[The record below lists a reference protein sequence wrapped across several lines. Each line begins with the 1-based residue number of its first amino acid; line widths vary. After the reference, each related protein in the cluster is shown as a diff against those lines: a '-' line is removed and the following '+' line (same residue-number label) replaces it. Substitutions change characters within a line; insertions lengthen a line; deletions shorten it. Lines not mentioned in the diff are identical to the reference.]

1 MISKFAG
8 HCTAQGDRT
17 HPGDNVVRHGGGWA
31 HQSCIEANARHNEII
46 RRVQSAGLGLG
57 VWGLP
62 EGVDHTFT
70 RREFVDKALK
80 RGLITADE
88 AEALRR
94 AWTSVYDFA
103 LDD

>member
-1 MISKFAG
+1 MKTS
-8 HCTAQGDRT
+8 
-17 HPGDNVVRHGGGWA
+17 
-31 HQSCIEANARHNEII
+31 EII
-46 RRVQSAGLGLG
+46 QRVQAAALGLG
-57 VWGLP
+57 CWGIP
-62 EGVDHTFT
+62 DGCEATFT